1 MDTHSTCTP
10 SNSFKTTL
18 LRPMQIN
25 DVFLYICSR
34 SKVSRTCPPIS
45 LCVSIST
52 KLSPNQIIQTFPSLF
67 TCSRH
72 TNLYVLRHPIPLTL
86 PNYIFYSR
94 LNPRERPQNVGTYTV
109 VIWVPTTQHL
119 DYAPRLLSR
128 AMFVVAGCLRCECA
142 RLWDCLCVVAC
153 WYVYIRQYA
162 GRSRVI
168 GVYTFVCVR
177 FFVCPC
183 RVVV

>member
-1 MDTHSTCTP
+1 MTP
-10 SNSFKTTL
+10 TQHALPNSFKTTL
-18 LRPMQIN
+18 LRPIEIN
-25 DVFLYICSR
+25 GVFVYIFSR
-34 SKVSRTCPPIS
+34 SKSIADMPTHQSACLLSLPSIIRPP
-45 LCVSIST
+45 
-52 KLSPNQIIQTFPSLF
+52 QTFPSLLA
-67 TCSRH
+67 CSRLTIMCVLSYH
-72 TNLYVLRHPIPLTL
+72 TPPTS
-86 PNYIFYSR
+86 PNCIICSR
-94 LNPRERPQNVGTYTV
+94 LNPRGRPQKVGAYTH
-109 VIWVPTTQHL
+109 IIRVPTTQHL

-128 AMFVVAGCLRCECA
+128 ALFVVARCLRCECA